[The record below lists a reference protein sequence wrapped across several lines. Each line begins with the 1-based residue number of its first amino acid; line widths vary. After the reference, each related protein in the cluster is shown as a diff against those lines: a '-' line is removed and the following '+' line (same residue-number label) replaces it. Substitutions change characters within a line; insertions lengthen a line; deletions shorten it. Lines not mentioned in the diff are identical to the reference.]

1 MFTPAHRGG
10 PRDAEPLVLLH
21 GFTETWR
28 SWELVLPMLERRHDV
43 LAITLA
49 GHAGGPP
56 LGTPLTDDTLV
67 VAVEAA
73 MDDAGFA
80 TAHVAG
86 NSLGGHVAL
95 QLAER
100 GRARSVVALAPAGG
114 WAADDP
120 APRALLAEQ
129 RAMVEELRRAPA
141 PTLLAATPDGRRR
154 ATQLLV
160 ERSDHLDAAFVGHLL
175 RAVAACDAEPMLAHA
190 AAHGWPRDPAR
201 IACPVRVVWGTA
213 DRLLPWPRAAHR
225 YAHDWLPHADWVVLD
240 GAGHAPHVERPLEA
254 AQLILGWSAP

>member
-10 PRDAEPLVLLH
+10 SGEPLVLLH

-43 LAITLA
+43 LAVTLA

-56 LGTPLTDDTLV
+56 LDAPLTDDTLV
-67 VAVEAA
+67 EAVERA
-73 MDDAGFA
+73 MDGAGFA
-80 TAHVAG
+80 TAHVCG

-114 WAADDP
+114 WAPDDP
-120 APRALLAEQ
+120 APRALLDQQ
-129 RAMVEELRRAPA
+129 RAMVEELRAAPS
-141 PTLLAATPDGRRR
+141 PTLLAATPEGRRR

-160 ERSDHLDAAFVGHLL
+160 ERSGHLDAAFVGHLL
-175 RAVAACDAEPMLAHA
+175 RAVAACDADPMLAHA
-190 AAHGWPRDPAR
+190 AVSGWPRDPAA
-201 IACPVRVVWGTA
+201 ITCPVRLVWGTA

-225 YAHDWLPHADWVVLD
+225 YVRDWLPHADLVLLD
-240 GAGHAPHVERPLEA
+240 AGHAPHLDLPLETA
-254 AQLILGWSAP
+254 HLILGWTDP